1 MSSKFKMPLILEEE
15 FFKTIDMGKALGFDY
30 KDKEVGQASILLA
43 TDIASHGLDIPM
55 ADLAINYDI
64 PMNLRD
70 YVHHVWRTARAGR
83 GGLSVSFVSQ
93 IPSKLK
99 K

>member
-1 MSSKFKMPLILEEE
+1 MPRILDKIEDDNQLHITSLRLSSLLRFKS
-15 FFKTIDMGKALGFDY
+15 
-30 KDKEVGQASILLA
+30 GQASILLA
-43 TDIASHGLDIPM
+43 TDIASHGLDIPT